1 MIRSDLC
8 DYGDAYIF
16 VSGTI
21 AIAGE
26 GHDDDSKR
34 VDERDKVVTF
44 KNCVPFT
51 KCMYK
56 KCK

>member
-1 MIRSDLC
+1 MIMVMH
-8 DYGDAYIF
+8 AYIF

-34 VDERDKVVTF
+34 ADERDKVVTF